1 MITLTGAP
9 VLTTLR
15 LTLRAPQ
22 ERDLPGFTAYM
33 ASPRAAFTG
42 GPASASGAFQT
53 FATVCGHWVLRG
65 YGLFAV
71 TLTETGEAIGLAGHL
86 NPPAWP
92 EPELAW
98 NLWDAAHEGYGYAT
112 EAAFAIRDH
121 AVAALGWSTAISMI
135 ARDNHRSQALARR
148 LGAAPERDD
157 EIFGKPM
164 TIWRHALQ
172 SPLKTGPATGE
183 TPGGTP

>member
-1 MITLTGAP
+1 MILLSGAP
-9 VLTTLR
+9 VLNTLR
-15 LTLRAPQ
+15 LTLRAPE
-22 ERDLPGFTAYM
+22 ERDLPGFIAYM
-33 ASPRAAFTG
+33 ASPRAVFTG
-42 GPASASGAFQT
+42 GPATASGAFQT
-53 FATVCGHWVLRG
+53 FATVIGHWVLRG

-98 NLWDAAHEGYGYAT
+98 NLWDPAHEGYGYAS

-121 AVAALGWSTAISMI
+121 AFGALGWNTAISMI
-135 ARDNHRSQALARR
+135 ARDNHRSMALARR

-164 TIWRHALQ
+164 TIWRHPRALQ
-172 SPLKTGPATGE
+172 PEKHDE
-183 TPGGTP
+183 